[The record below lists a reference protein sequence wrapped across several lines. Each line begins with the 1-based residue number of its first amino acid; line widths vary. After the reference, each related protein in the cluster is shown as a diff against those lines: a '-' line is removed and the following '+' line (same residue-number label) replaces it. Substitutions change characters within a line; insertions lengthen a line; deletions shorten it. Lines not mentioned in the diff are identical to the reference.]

1 MLAAPL
7 NENLSDLIDKHG
19 LQEYKERILAMAKDT
34 FVVQTQKSLSDFGL
48 NSRGGGIPSL
58 PPDTNWP
65 RNKEGEPLSF
75 ICQFNLTEISL
86 DFEIELLPKTGML
99 SFFVDT
105 EDCVW
110 GWESDN
116 LLSWRVYYSEDE
128 KLCVPIHFPDDL
140 PDYLRTEPKDIT
152 LLHSFCLPDMYDLN
166 CSDQEVARHDG
177 YFNLMWDIATFK
189 SRLMG
194 YPGLQLE
201 EDVIMELGKSLLDA
215 NSSAGSRTR
224 EKRALDWTML
234 FQLDTES
241 DIGFECLGSTLYFL
255 IRREQLEES
264 DFSEVY
270 LLKQTST

>member
-19 LQEYKERILAMAKDT
+19 LQEYKERIFAMARDT

-48 NSRGGGIPSL
+48 NSRGGGLPSL

-75 ICQFNLTEISL
+75 ICQFNLTEISHH
-86 DFEIELLPKTGML
+86 FKIELLPKTGML

-128 KLCVPIHFPDDL
+128 KLCEPIPFPDDM

-152 LLHSFCLPDMYDLN
+152 LLHSFCLPRRCDLD
-166 CSDQEVARHDG
+166 CLGAAVVQHDR
-177 YFNLMWDIATFK
+177 YINMVLDIMAFE
-189 SRLMG
+189 SRLLG
-194 YPGLQLE
+194 YPSLQQDEDIRVGL
-201 EDVIMELGKSLLDA
+201 DRLLDA
-215 NSSAGSRTR
+215 NTNTTSEMRSD
-224 EKRALDWTML
+224 RALEWIML
-234 FQLDTES
+234 FQIDTVS
-241 DIGFECLGSTLYFL
+241 DIGFECLGSILYFL
-255 IRREQLEES
+255 IRRESLEAG

-270 LLKQTST
+270 LLTQTT